1 MESNKNLG
9 DVLPANR
16 ARVHNSSVIFDD
28 NSVDGSLSEKIL
40 EQATDEEGNLDFVKA
55 RELYDLTPQAP
66 KGGNPIL
73 KSPFVVYGRS
83 HQTFAFFLSDITPT
97 STIAALLF
105 GGSIGYNLSDQLSNG
120 PTGIVLDN
128 WLPIRTWYKNG
139 VLIKRLRK
147 LVDGMIEDRLSS
159 PHYVNSQ
166 SKDANDDILA
176 VVEQLL
182 AL

>member
-1 MESNKNLG
+1 MKSAVGSVAVDPEASLTKFWVRNEEYVDLVESNKNLG

-120 PTGIVLDN
+120 PTGIVLD
-128 WLPIRTWYKNG
+128 LS
-139 VLIKRLRK
+139 LIH
-147 LVDGMIEDRLSS
+147 ISS
-159 PHYVNSQ
+159 KY
-166 SKDANDDILA
+166 I
-176 VVEQLL
+176 
-182 AL
+182 